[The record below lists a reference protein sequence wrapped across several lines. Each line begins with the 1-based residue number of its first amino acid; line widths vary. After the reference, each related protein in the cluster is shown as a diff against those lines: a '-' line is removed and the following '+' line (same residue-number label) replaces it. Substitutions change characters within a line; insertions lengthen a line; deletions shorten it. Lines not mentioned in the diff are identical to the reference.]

1 MDMLGR
7 IKNKV
12 LSMKKRLYFRTEE
25 LYYCLDLEKKYHIF
39 ESGAVECC
47 FGTQEDIEK
56 MVEGHSEIF
65 GEKKKKRF
73 KHRLE
78 SGQRLFLVKLDGEI
92 AAYNWHNIKEAALTV
107 GINIP
112 LKEEQIFLF
121 DVHTFPEFRGRGLF
135 KKIMAVSIM
144 LMKKEGY
151 REVHLTHMSDNFIS
165 EKVFRKIGFKN
176 TKKYSLLRI
185 FGKNFIKKEIFE

>member
-1 MDMLGR
+1 MLGR

-25 LYYCLDLEKKYHIF
+25 LYYCLDLEKEYHIF
-39 ESGAVECC
+39 DSDAVECC

-56 MVEGHSEIF
+56 IVERHSEMF
-65 GEKKKKRF
+65 GQKKITRF
-73 KHRLE
+73 KGRIEL
-78 SGQRLFLVKLDGEI
+78 GQRLFLVKLDGEI
-92 AAYNWHNIKEAALTV
+92 AAYIWHNINEATLSV
-107 GINIP
+107 GKNIP
-112 LKEEQIFLF
+112 LKEEQIFIF
-121 DVHTFPEFRGRGLF
+121 DAHTFPEFRGRGLF

-151 REVHLTHMSDNFIS
+151 REVHVTHMSDNFIS

-185 FGKNFIKKEIFE
+185 FGKNFIKKKF